1 MPRAPKKTE
10 TTPTVRAKRTRRA
23 SDTPGAPLTHVHTS
37 SAHESVSEVE
47 ISRRAYQ
54 LYQAR
59 GGVNGSPLEDWLEAK
74 RQLAGR

>member
-10 TTPTVRAKRTRRA
+10 TTPTVRVKRTRRA
-23 SDTPGAPLTHVHTS
+23 SDIPATTHADTPGMTPVITEA
-37 SAHESVSEVE
+37 E

-59 GGVNGSPLEDWLEAK
+59 GGVNGSPLEDWLEAE
-74 RQLAGR
+74 RQLTTR